1 MEEEVEEFLH
11 SDKEKNLNKDDHNI
25 QDLWDMSKRL
35 NLQICDME
43 ERTKIQTTVI
53 ESLFSESTAENP
65 QI

>member
-53 ESLFSESTAENP
+53 ESLFSEITAENP